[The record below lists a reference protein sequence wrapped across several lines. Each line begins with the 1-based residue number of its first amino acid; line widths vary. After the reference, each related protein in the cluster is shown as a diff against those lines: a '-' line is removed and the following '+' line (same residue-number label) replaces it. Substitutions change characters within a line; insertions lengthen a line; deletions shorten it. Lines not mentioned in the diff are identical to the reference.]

1 MIRSF
6 FDSYGVPALFVL
18 FVLLFILEG
27 KFELRKR
34 MLPRWKRIF
43 INFMVSIPAFALLRV
58 LFLPVMVWLAYK
70 NQSLHFG
77 LNYLYQLPAWLE
89 GAIAFLILDYGNYVW
104 HILNHKVPLLWRF
117 HLVHHTDQ
125 DLDLTT
131 AFRFHFGEM
140 IGSVFF
146 RGTITFLSG
155 ATPLAVLVYEIFFEA
170 ATQFHHSNT
179 RLPFRFEKIINK
191 IFVTPRMHGIHHS
204 DVERELDSN
213 YSVVFSVWDRLHKS
227 LRLNIEQKEVVV
239 GIPAYGDASELTVL
253 YLLKLP
259 FTKLRPLLLKPKRD
273 EKSVGEDQ
281 SRTNMKP

>member
-34 MLPRWKRIF
+34 MLSRWKRIF

-104 HILNHKVPLLWRF
+104 HILNHRVPLLWRF
-117 HLVHHTDQ
+117 HLVHHTDR

-179 RLPFRFEKIINK
+179 RLPFRFEKIMSK

-204 DVERELDSN
+204 DVEGELDSN

-239 GIPAYGDASELTVL
+239 GIPGYGDARELTVL

-281 SRTNMKP
+281 SRMKMKP

>member
-1 MIRSF
+1 MIKSF

-34 MLPRWKRIF
+34 VQSRWKRIF

-77 LNYLYQLPAWLE
+77 LNYLYQLPGWME

-179 RLPFRFEKIINK
+179 RLPFRFEETLSK

-204 DVERELDSN
+204 DVEGELDSN

-239 GIPAYGDASELTVL
+239 GIPGYGDARELTVL
-253 YLLKLP
+253 YLLRLP

-281 SRTNMKP
+281 STRKMKP